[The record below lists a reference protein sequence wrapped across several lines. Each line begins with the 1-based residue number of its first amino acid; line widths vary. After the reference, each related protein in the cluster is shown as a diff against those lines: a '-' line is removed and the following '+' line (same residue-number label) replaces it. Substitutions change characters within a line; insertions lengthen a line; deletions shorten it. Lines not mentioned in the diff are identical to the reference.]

1 MRSKEFYP
9 FKIRVVINNRTKD
22 ERVRDLTPWDLLLL
36 SVEERSVPM
45 TTTTTTTWKRS
56 APRGGFLL
64 VTLYATIA
72 LVACCFAGDARAL
85 EHFRSDDDATTT
97 MARSVAKRRRV
108 LLAEDGKN
116 AAAAPLTEGEAEE
129 ISEDVQDAADAV
141 DEATDA
147 VAEATGAVEEA
158 SEAIEDAAEQTEEA
172 VEAVEDAT
180 EAVAESTEAIED
192 AADAVDDATES
203 VEDAA
208 AQISD
213 TAETV
218 EEVAEDVEDATAA
231 VDEATEAVEDAAD
244 NLADI
249 TDTAQEVLSN
259 IEGSKAVNSLVM
271 DKVEQEQGAVATEL
285 LTMAKEI
292 NRLEAV
298 VTRLENYESGGRR
311 GGQGAGLGAWFKT
324 QYADQSSFI
333 SGLVTS
339 FLVILFIEVGDR
351 TYFIA
356 ALMSVKHSRR
366 IVFFGA
372 FSALAV
378 MTVVSTLLGVA
389 APMFLPRWFVHWAA
403 VILFLG
409 YGVTMLYN
417 SQFMSDKVSEEFE
430 EVEHEL
436 DELANE
442 RSGKKSDDN
451 NTSKDDDDIT
461 VSLAEKGKSSMKKAT
476 KHEKQWWE
484 FFVSVIFVQA
494 FTLTFLAEW
503 GDRSQIATIAMAADY
518 NPYGIIIGGSLGHG
532 LATSTACIG
541 GRILAQK
548 ISEKKIAMVGGFIFL
563 IFGIMAVF
571 DDPSSD
577 YANALP
583 SWMKASSTV
592 ATQST

>member
-1 MRSKEFYP
+1 MTSASARKKTTTFAMMCCYGLSLFVFCVLSLFAEETLALETMMRSSS
-9 FKIRVVINNRTKD
+9 TD
-22 ERVRDLTPWDLLLL
+22 SS
-36 SVEERSVPM
+36 SVSFI
-45 TTTTTTTWKRS
+45 K
-56 APRGGFLL
+56 
-64 VTLYATIA
+64 A
-72 LVACCFAGDARAL
+72 LRIDDNDDGEDKFV
-85 EHFRSDDDATTT
+85 SD
-97 MARSVAKRRRV
+97 SRRRS
-108 LLAEDGKN
+108 LLAEEAV
-116 AAAAPLTEGEAEE
+116 AAEPITEETAEA

-141 DEATDA
+141 DEATETVADA
-147 VAEATGAVEEA
+147 ADSIEEA
-158 SEAIEDAAEQTEEA
+158 NEAIAEVAEQTEEA
-172 VEAVEDAT
+172 VEAVEEAS

-192 AADAVDDATES
+192 AADAVDDATEA

-208 AQISD
+208 AQIQD
-213 TAETV
+213 TADTV
-218 EEVAEDVEDATAA
+218 EEVAADVEDATAA

-259 IEGSKAVNSLVM
+259 LEGSKAVNALVM

-311 GGQGAGLGAWFKT
+311 GGPGSGPGLGAWFKA
-324 QYADQSSFI
+324 QYADQTSFI

-366 IVFFGA
+366 VVFFGA

-378 MTVVSTLLGVA
+378 MTIVSTLLGVA

-417 SQFMSDKVSEEFE
+417 SQFMSDDVSEEFE

-436 DELANE
+436 DELANQ

-451 NTSKDDDDIT
+451 NSSTDDDD
-461 VSLAEKGKSSMKKAT
+461 LAEKGKSLAKRAST
-476 KHEKQWWE
+476 KNEKQWWE
-484 FFVSVIFVQA
+484 FFVSAIFVQA

-518 NPYGIIIGGSLGHG
+518 DPYGIIIGGSLGHG

-563 IFGIMAVF
+563 LFGILAVF
-571 DDPSSD
+571 DDPSAD
-577 YANALP
+577 YAKALP
-583 SWMKASSTV
+583 SWMKTSSSSSAATSST
-592 ATQST
+592 

>member
-1 MRSKEFYP
+1 MTLSFARSAKNTRAKKKNETFFYSS
-9 FKIRVVINNRTKD
+9 FV
-22 ERVRDLTPWDLLLL
+22 LLLL
-36 SVEERSVPM
+36 FVVSFLSLGFV
-45 TTTTTTTWKRS
+45 S
-56 APRGGFLL
+56 AK
-64 VTLYATIA
+64 
-72 LVACCFAGDARAL
+72 
-85 EHFRSDDDATTT
+85 DDAPDYFVTSS
-97 MARSVAKRRRV
+97 MSKARSSQRFSNEGESFVSSEKRGRS
-108 LLAEDGKN
+108 LLADEEQ
-116 AAAAPLTEGEAEE
+116 PITESTAEA

-141 DEATDA
+141 DEATETVADA
-147 VAEATGAVEEA
+147 ADSIEEA
-158 SEAIEDAAEQTEEA
+158 NEAIAEVAEQTEEA
-172 VEAVEDAT
+172 VEAVEEAS

-192 AADAVDDATES
+192 AADAVDDATEA

-208 AQISD
+208 EQIQD

-218 EEVAEDVEDATAA
+218 EEVAADVEDATAA

-244 NLADI
+244 SLADI

-259 IEGSKAVNSLVM
+259 LEGSKAVNSLVM

-298 VTRLENYESGGRR
+298 VTRLENYEGGGRR
-311 GGQGAGLGAWFKT
+311 GGPGSGAGLGAWFKA
-324 QYADQSSFI
+324 QYADQTSFI

-366 IVFFGA
+366 IVFLGA

-378 MTVVSTLLGVA
+378 MTIVSTLLGVA
-389 APMFLPRWFVHWAA
+389 APMLLPRWFVHWAA

-417 SQFMSDKVSEEFE
+417 SQFMSDDVSEEFE

-436 DELANE
+436 DEIANR

-451 NTSKDDDDIT
+451 NASKDDD
-461 VSLAEKGKSSMKKAT
+461 VAEKGGKLSPGKKKGT
-476 KHEKQWWE
+476 SKNEKQWWE
-484 FFVSVIFVQA
+484 FFVSAIFVQA

-518 NPYGIIIGGSLGHG
+518 DPYGIIIGGSLGHG

-548 ISEKKIAMVGGFIFL
+548 ISEKKIAMVGGGIFL
-563 IFGIMAVF
+563 IFGILAVF
-571 DDPSSD
+571 DDPSAD
-577 YANALP
+577 YAKALPKWMKTSSSGSGALP
-583 SWMKASSTV
+583 SA
-592 ATQST
+592 